1 MLLVNNKIWTKQ
13 SRFNQ
18 AFLMLIGL
26 MVLFLNGCSSSPS
39 KSSYSFKA
47 AKPVNLSDSSKV
59 KSLILSQYKLW
70 KGTPYE
76 YGGVDF
82 NGVDCSAFVQNTYR
96 SKLGY
101 TIPRTTRTQIK
112 LGKRVLKRH
121 LKVGDIVF
129 FKTGR
134 NSLHNGIYIG
144 KSQFVHASTSKGVT
158 ISNLNN
164 VYWRKT
170 YYLSKRIR

>member
-1 MLLVNNKIWTKQ
+1 VLQVNNKAWAGYY
-13 SRFNQ
+13 RFNHV
-18 AFLMLIGL
+18 FLVLIGFI
-26 MVLFLNGCSSSPS
+26 VVFLNGCSSTPS
-39 KSSYSFKA
+39 KSSYTFKTA
-47 AKPVNLSDSSKV
+47 TPVNLSDLNKV
-59 KSLILSQYKLW
+59 KSLVLSQYKLW

-82 NGVDCSAFVQNTYR
+82 DGVDCSAFVQNTYR

-101 TIPRTTRTQIK
+101 SIPRTTRTQIK
-112 LGKRVLKRH
+112 LGKRVSKKQ

-144 KSQFVHASTSKGVT
+144 KSQFVHASSSKGVT

-170 YYLSKRIR
+170 YYLSRRVR